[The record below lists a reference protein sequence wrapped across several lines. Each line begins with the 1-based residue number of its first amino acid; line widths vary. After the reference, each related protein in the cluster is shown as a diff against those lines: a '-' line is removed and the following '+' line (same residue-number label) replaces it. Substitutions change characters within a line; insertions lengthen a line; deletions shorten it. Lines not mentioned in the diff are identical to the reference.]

1 MAHSWEKSEVS
12 NNAHVPLATALA
24 QYPIL
29 EVDDDD
35 DRGVVV
41 ANL

>member
-1 MAHSWEKSEVS
+1 MARSWEKSELT

-35 DRGVVV
+35 DRGVVT
-41 ANL
+41 AKL